1 MDKLGFVI
9 AILGAALAAILP
21 GIASAKAVGFV
32 GEAGSGLL
40 TEDPS
45 MFGKVLILQILPGTQ
60 GLYGFLTAFILLNRL
75 GIIGGTPVE
84 TLSISQGL
92 LYFVACMPIAIT
104 GYLSAIYQGKVA
116 VSGVS
121 LLAKKSDQLAKAMT
135 MAALVE
141 TYAILTLLVSLLAIL
156 SIGKV

>member
-1 MDKLGFVI
+1 
-9 AILGAALAAILP
+9 
-21 GIASAKAVGFV
+21 
-32 GEAGSGLL
+32 
-40 TEDPS
+40 
-45 MFGKVLILQILPGTQ
+45 
-60 GLYGFLTAFILLNRL
+60 
-75 GIIGGTPVE
+75 
-84 TLSISQGL
+84 L